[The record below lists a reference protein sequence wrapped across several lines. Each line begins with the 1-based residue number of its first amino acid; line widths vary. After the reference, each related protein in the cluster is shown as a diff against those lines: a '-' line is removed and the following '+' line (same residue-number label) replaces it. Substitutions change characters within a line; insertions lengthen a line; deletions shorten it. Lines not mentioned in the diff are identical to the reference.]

1 MQKSLVN
8 QHRIVIFTFMSRH
21 ARISLI
27 FIAVLF
33 SSSCFSQVANG
44 GFELNTGL
52 PSSTGEWS
60 LAEAWSNA
68 SSIDASPDYYHLNG
82 SFGGDLPETPLA
94 MVSPHE
100 GNAIM
105 GFVASGVKGTNYREY
120 IVNELAT
127 PLELGKKYQLSF
139 YITNGERTA
148 ASSAGLACS
157 DLGVCFSTSEPIQI
171 GTAPINAVPDFV
183 KQNVIYDRNW
193 TSISFAFIATEN
205 YTHFT
210 LGLFGDDSD
219 KTIVNMEGSN
229 AALAYYFVDQF
240 EIQELDE
247 GFVSDSDPKSEDRTP
262 EVVQEI
268 DTDHFFIPNAFTP
281 NGDGDN
287 DVFLPIS
294 SEIDQFTLRVFNK
307 WGQLVFETDD
317 VNRGWNGECKEGN
330 EATIDMY
337 VWEISY
343 VNNDLQDQDKLTTF
357 TGTVNLIK

>member
-1 MQKSLVN
+1 MSIKAGILL
-8 QHRIVIFTFMSRH
+8 IFTALLLSF
-21 ARISLI
+21 A
-27 FIAVLF
+27 
-33 SSSCFSQVANG
+33 CFSQVANG
-44 GFELNTGL
+44 GFELNSGL
-52 PSSTGEWS
+52 PISTGEWA
-60 LAEAWSNA
+60 LVNAWSNA
-68 SSIDASPDYYHLNG
+68 GSANASPDYYHSNG
-82 SFGGDLPETPLA
+82 SLGGDLPETPLA

-148 ASSAGLACS
+148 TSAAGLACS
-157 DLGVCFSTSEPIQI
+157 DLGVCFSTSAPVQI
-171 GTAPINAVPDFV
+171 GTSPINAVPDFV

-193 TSISFAFIATEN
+193 ISISFAFTATEN
-205 YTHFT
+205 FSHFT
-210 LGLFGDDSD
+210 LGLFGDDSE
-219 KTIVNMEGSN
+219 KTIVNMEGTN

-247 GFVSDSDPKSEDRTP
+247 GFVSDSDPKSEENVSETI
-262 EVVQEI
+262 EI
-268 DTDHFFIPNAFTP
+268 IEPDHFYIPNAFTP

-294 SEIDQFTLRVFNK
+294 SEIAHFTLRIFNK
-307 WGQLVFETDD
+307 WGQVVFETDD
-317 VNRGWNGECKEGN
+317 VGRGWNGQCHEGKEAN
-330 EATIDMY
+330 IDVY

-343 VNNDLQDQDKLTTF
+343 INNEMQDQDKLTTF

>member
-1 MQKSLVN
+1 MQKTLVN
-8 QHRIVIFTFMSRH
+8 QPRIVTFTFMSLQAH
-21 ARISLI
+21 IALI
-27 FIAVLF
+27 FTTVLL
-33 SSSCFSQVANG
+33 SYSCFSQVANG
-44 GFELNTGL
+44 GFESNTGL
-52 PSSTGEWS
+52 PSSTGEWALS
-60 LAEAWSNA
+60 EAWSNA
-68 SSIDASPDYYHLNG
+68 NSNESSPDYYHLNG
-82 SFGGDLPETPLA
+82 TLGGDLPETPLA
-94 MVSPHE
+94 MVSPYE

-120 IVNELAT
+120 LVNELEA
-127 PLELGKKYQLSF
+127 PLEAGKKYRLSF

-157 DLGVCFSTSEPIQI
+157 DLGVCFSTEEPIQI

-205 YTHFT
+205 FTHFT

-219 KTIVNMEGSN
+219 KTIANMEGSN
-229 AALAYYFVDQF
+229 AVLAYYFVDQF

-247 GFVSDSDPKSEDRTP
+247 GFVSDSDPKSEEKSPETP
-262 EVVQEI
+262 DFV
-268 DTDHFFIPNAFTP
+268 DPDHFFIPNAFTP

-317 VNRGWNGECKEGN
+317 VDRGWNGECKEGN
-330 EATIDMY
+330 EASIDMY

-343 VNNDLQDQDKLTTF
+343 INNDLQDQDKLTTF